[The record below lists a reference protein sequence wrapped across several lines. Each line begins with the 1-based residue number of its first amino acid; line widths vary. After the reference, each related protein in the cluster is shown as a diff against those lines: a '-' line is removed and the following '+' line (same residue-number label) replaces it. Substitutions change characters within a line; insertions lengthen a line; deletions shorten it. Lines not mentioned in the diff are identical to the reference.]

1 MKKEINIKNQ
11 GSCKGTVGWLCEN
24 ATTIVIGETRSGDQ
38 GAWLKDSE
46 GNTITVLA
54 VRNFYGGAD
63 KEITRVKRDG
73 SEFDL
78 TCGIPFSDAAW
89 ASIQAL
95 SEIAEGEMEKSFEIG
110 SPVEFT
116 LQTE

>member
-11 GSCKGTVGWLCEN
+11 GSCKGTVGWL
-24 ATTIVIGETRSGDQ
+24 AKHSAAIFIGETRSGDQ
-38 GAWLKDSE
+38 GAWLQDSN

-73 SEFDL
+73 SEYDL
-78 TCGIPFSDAAW
+78 TCDIPCSDAAW
-89 ASIQAL
+89 ASIENL
-95 SEIAEGEMEKSFEIG
+95 SQLAAEEMEKNFEEG
-110 SPVEFT
+110 KAVEFD
-116 LQTE
+116 LKRR